1 MKSIMKR
8 TPLHFQ
14 FAMILF
20 VLLLVVAFRHNL
32 IEEYAWAQD
41 APDDIV
47 EYEEVSVDW
56 FAELAKGGMTV
67 VFLGLLSVTGVVF
80 ALERYF
86 RLKPKYVAPS
96 GLVDQ
101 VLELEEDGD
110 FEGIRE
116 LCRKH
121 KSDLA
126 RILEFVVEHRGADA
140 GALVEGAGDISAR
153 QMRNHLQRNQPLAV
167 VAALA
172 PLLGLL
178 GTMIG
183 MIEAFQLVAV
193 YGDEGGAPM
202 LAGSISKALITTAV
216 GLILAIPAL
225 AAYHFFKVR
234 TNLLFSKLE
243 EEAERLFNHWFLRPG
258 AAWASPL
265 PAHRPAA
272 ATVAGASPS
281 GDAVGPAPSLSPD
294 EPEA

>member
-1 MKSIMKR
+1 MKR
-8 TPLHFQ
+8 TPLYFQ
-14 FAMILF
+14 FAMIFF
-20 VLLLVVAFRHNL
+20 VLLLVLVFRHDL
-32 IEEYAWAQD
+32 ISEYAYAQETT
-41 APDDIV
+41 DDVIA
-47 EYEEVSVDW
+47 YEEVSVDW

-67 VFLGLLSVTGVVF
+67 VFLGLLSITGVVF
-80 ALERYF
+80 AFERF
-86 RLKPKYVAPS
+86 IRLKPKKVAPS
-96 GLVDQ
+96 GLVDE
-101 VLELEEDGD
+101 VLELEKQGD
-110 FEGIRE
+110 FEAIRQ
-116 LCRKH
+116 LCRQN
-121 KSDLA
+121 KSDLS
-126 RILEFVVEHRGADA
+126 RILEFVVEHREADA

-234 TNLLFSKLE
+234 TNLLFSNME
-243 EEAERLFNHWFLRPG
+243 EEAERLFNHWFLVPG
-258 AAWASPL
+258 SGPASPL

-272 ATVAGASPS
+272 ATVAGAKASS
-281 GDAVGPAPSLSPD
+281 DFAGPAPSLSPD
-294 EPEA
+294 EPKKQ